1 MFDIELM
8 RFNPEAPSFLLTL
21 ITALFAFF
29 LSAIIAITYE
39 YTTKGVFRRAHFIQ
53 SLALIGIVAAMILQA
68 IGESVAVGLGIIG
81 ALSIIRF
88 RTSLS
93 DPRNITF
100 MFASLGSGIACGVMA
115 FGIALTGTTVFCVGS
130 LILRHSSLGDANEFI
145 GVLKLRVPRMGDHQ
159 QLIEKELAKL
169 CRSFELDQ
177 LKYLDPKQK
186 DRLQEIGPQVAGQL
200 ERKELQE
207 LVYLVCLKNN
217 ASAQI
222 LESRMMAI
230 DNIDSFRINFQNKES
245 KL

>member
-21 ITALFAFF
+21 ITALIAFF
-29 LSAIIAITYE
+29 LSSLVAITYE
-39 YTTKGVFRRAHFIQ
+39 YTTKSIYRRAHFIQ

-68 IGESVAVGLGIIG
+68 IGESVAIGLGIIG

-115 FGIALTGTTVFCVGS
+115 FGIAITGTLVFCLGS
-130 LILRHSSLGDANEFI
+130 AIFRFSSFSDGNEFI
-145 GVLKLRVPRMGDHQ
+145 GVLKLRVPKESDCQ
-159 QLIEKELAKL
+159 EIIENTLNKYCKNY
-169 CRSFELDQ
+169 ELDQ
-177 LKYLDPKQK
+177 LRFPGQKKIDPVKHDETLATPVIEKEKVQEYTYLIRLK
-186 DRLQEIGPQVAGQL
+186 DTIKIKAL
-200 ERKELQE
+200 E
-207 LVYLVCLKNN
+207 
-217 ASAQI
+217 
-222 LESRMMAI
+222 ESIR
-230 DNIDSFRINFQNKES
+230 NISSLDDFRISFQNKET